1 MEFTIVILGIDWKV
15 KVLDAKEDNR
25 LKDCMGFTDWSR
37 REVVISRPP
46 ENTTLGDPYTMVR
59 KVLRHE
65 IVHAFMF
72 ESGLGDDWKHDEYG
86 QEETVVDWIAW
97 HIHRLET
104 VCGNAEGEL
113 LMRLLEEQKHERS
126 DADQQD

>member
-15 KVLDAKEDNR
+15 KVLDDKEDNR

-46 ENTTLGDPYTMVR
+46 ENT
-59 KVLRHE
+59 
-65 IVHAFMF
+65 HAFMF

-86 QEETVVDWIAW
+86 HEETVVDWIAW
-97 HIHRLET
+97 HMHRLDT
-104 VCGNAEGEL
+104 VCGSAEGEL
-113 LMRLLEEQKHERS
+113 MMRLLEEKKHERP
-126 DADQQD
+126 DTD